1 MPEDKMVPRSE
12 GASARFTG
20 YYTNL
25 ESRPDTYLTR
35 VGKGTPPGE
44 YLRRFWHPIAYFEEL
59 KEVPLRVRALG
70 EDLVVFRDKSGQ
82 IGLMHLR
89 CSHRNT
95 SLEFGVIEE
104 RGIRCCYHGRHYDID
119 GTILEMPG
127 EPAAVLSKNK
137 VRQGAYPT
145 HVFGGIVFGYMGPP
159 DKMPVFPMYDRFNIP
174 GVRLV
179 PGPRWP
185 AKCNW
190 LQIQE
195 NTMDPAHTAT
205 LHAIPQ
211 LRGTD
216 HFATEFGN
224 FPELITWAETPA
236 GYIYMAVRQMG
247 ENVWVRSAEALGPTM
262 RCISSIFENGATRK
276 PASLPFMSFWILPV
290 DDDETCHFFVSHVSD
305 EETMP
310 FEQRR
315 ALENFCRATTRRK
328 LAKAR

>member
-1 MPEDKMVPRSE
+1 
-12 GASARFTG
+12 
-20 YYTNL
+20 
-25 ESRPDTYLTR
+25 
-35 VGKGTPPGE
+35 
-44 YLRRFWHPIAYFEEL
+44 
-59 KEVPLRVRALG
+59 
-70 EDLVVFRDKSGQ
+70 
-82 IGLMHLR
+82 
-89 CSHRNT
+89 
-95 SLEFGVIEE
+95 
-104 RGIRCCYHGRHYDID
+104 
-119 GTILEMPG
+119 
-127 EPAAVLSKNK
+127 
-137 VRQGAYPT
+137 
-145 HVFGGIVFGYMGPP
+145 MGPP

-315 ALENFCRATTRRK
+315 ALENFGQLEDRPYHERQFLPGDYEAQVGQGPVNNHGAEHLATMDRGISIYRRYLRRNIALVEEGRDPEGVYYSQDEVPPTFTNDYVTGVAEIGGDPNDPSALEAFCRRLVKNYLINPPMAELIRK
-328 LAKAR
+328 RTQGS